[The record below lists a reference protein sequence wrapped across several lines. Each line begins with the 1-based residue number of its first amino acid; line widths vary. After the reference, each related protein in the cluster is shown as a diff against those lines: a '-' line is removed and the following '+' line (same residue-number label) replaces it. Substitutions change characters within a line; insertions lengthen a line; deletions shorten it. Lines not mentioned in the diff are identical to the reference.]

1 VVAVTGHDEQQGYAP
16 GLRVTERAIIARR
29 RHLPLPGTIHVNV
42 GDEVDAATL
51 VASTE
56 LPGNV
61 FNVNVANELS
71 CQPEELLEH
80 MLVAAGDE
88 VEIGQIVGESKAFWG
103 IFHSFARAPVGGTV
117 ETVSDITGQVLI
129 RGEPIRV
136 QMDAYVDGT
145 VVDIEGH
152 EAVTV
157 QTHAALIQGI
167 LGVGGE
173 AHGEL
178 MMVATAP
185 DQRLAAEGI
194 DERCAGKILVGGSLV
209 SLDALRRCVE
219 VGVTGVVV
227 GGINDADLDEFLGY
241 PLGVAITGQES
252 LGTTLMLTEGFGE
265 MPMAARTFEIL
276 KSREGRRASI
286 NGTTQIRAG
295 VMRPEVIIPEP
306 GATWQSDED
315 ETMAGLQIGSEVRV
329 IRDPLFGRLAT
340 VTELP
345 EQLEQIAT
353 EAQVRV
359 VRVKLDGTG
368 EVETVPRAN
377 VEVIQR

>member
-1 VVAVTGHDEQQGYAP
+1 MVAVTGHDEQQGYAP

-80 MLVAAGDE
+80 MLVTKGDE

-157 QTHAALIQGI
+157 QTRAALIQGI

-194 DERCAGKILVGGSLV
+194 DDSCAGKILVGGSLV

-276 KSREGRRASI
+276 KSRAGQRASI